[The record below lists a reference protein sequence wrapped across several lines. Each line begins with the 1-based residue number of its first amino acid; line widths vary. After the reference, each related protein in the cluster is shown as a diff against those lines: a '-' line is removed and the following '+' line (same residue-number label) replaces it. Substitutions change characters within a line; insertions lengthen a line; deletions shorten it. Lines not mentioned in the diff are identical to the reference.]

1 MFRSV
6 PKKSK
11 MQAGRRLVNGLI
23 ALGLVAT
30 IVANAPVHAAT
41 HRYTPPQPSG
51 LPWISAQTEQSLV
64 SAVDFYQRI
73 VAAGGWPKLP
83 GRITL
88 RPGDSDES
96 VVILRKRLK
105 MTRDLPANARGDYA
119 FDDNVVEAVKRFQRR
134 NGLEPTGVVYGITLR
149 SLNVPAKTRLRQLQA
164 NLARIQALLPR
175 LTGSPKYII
184 MNSASFELQGIQNGR
199 VAITSRVISGKRAT
213 PTPNVSAQ
221 VRAINILPY
230 WHVPRTIAKRALIPA
245 IRKNPSYLYKE
256 RIRVFSTFGGGEV
269 DPSTVNWWGPEATR
283 YVFRQDPGP
292 QNALGVLRFD
302 MPNKHIVYMH
312 DTPMKNLFGYFE
324 RAYSAGCVRLQNFL
338 NVADWLIAG
347 QGSWT
352 TARIQAVVASG
363 KPQTIKL
370 AHPVPVHFIYL
381 TAWVTNGVVEFRN
394 DLYNLDDA
402 APKGNVVAGWQVL
415 TSTVTP

>member
-1 MFRSV
+1 MLT
-6 PKKSK
+6 
-11 MQAGRRLVNGLI
+11 GRRLVNGLI

-30 IVANAPVHAAT
+30 IVANVPVHAAT

-119 FDDNVVEAVKRFQRR
+119 FDENVVEAVKRFQRR

-164 NLARIQALLPR
+164 NLARIQALLPK

-184 MNSASFELQGIQNGR
+184 MNSASFELQGIQSGR

-256 RIRVFSTFGGGEV
+256 RIRVFSTFGGDEV

>member
-1 MFRSV
+1 
-6 PKKSK
+6 
-11 MQAGRRLVNGLI
+11 MQTGRRLVSGLI
-23 ALGLVAT
+23 ALGLVAI
-30 IVANAPVHAAT
+30 IVAHVPVHAAT

-164 NLARIQALLPR
+164 NLARIQALLPK

-213 PTPNVSAQ
+213 PTPDVSAQ

-256 RIRVFSTFGGGEV
+256 RIRVFSTFGGDEV

>member
-1 MFRSV
+1 MFRRV
-6 PKKSK
+6 PRKYK
-11 MQAGRRLVNGLI
+11 MQAGRRLVSGLI
-23 ALGLVAT
+23 ALGLVAI
-30 IVANAPVHAAT
+30 IVTNVPVHAAT

-88 RPGDSDES
+88 RPGGSDES

-119 FDDNVVEAVKRFQRR
+119 FDENVVEAVKRFQRR

-164 NLARIQALLPR
+164 NLARIQALLPK

-256 RIRVFSTFGGGEV
+256 RIRVFSTFGGDEV

>member
-1 MFRSV
+1 MLT
-6 PKKSK
+6 
-11 MQAGRRLVNGLI
+11 GRRLVNGLI
-23 ALGLVAT
+23 ALGLVAI
-30 IVANAPVHAAT
+30 IVANVPVHAAT

-88 RPGDSDES
+88 RPGDSHES

-164 NLARIQALLPR
+164 NLARIHALLPK

-213 PTPNVSAQ
+213 PTPDVSAQ

-256 RIRVFSTFGGGEV
+256 RIRVFSTFGGDEV

>member
-1 MFRSV
+1 MLT
-6 PKKSK
+6 
-11 MQAGRRLVNGLI
+11 GRRLVNGLI
-23 ALGLVAT
+23 ALGLVAI
-30 IVANAPVHAAT
+30 IVANVPVHAAT

-88 RPGDSDES
+88 RPGGSDES

-164 NLARIQALLPR
+164 NLARIQALLPK

-256 RIRVFSTFGGGEV
+256 RIRVFSTFGGDEV

>member
-1 MFRSV
+1 ML
-6 PKKSK
+6 
-11 MQAGRRLVNGLI
+11 AGRRLVNGLI
-23 ALGLVAT
+23 ALGLVAI
-30 IVANAPVHAAT
+30 IVANVPVHAAT

-73 VAAGGWPKLP
+73 VTAGGWPKLP

-88 RPGDSDES
+88 RPGDSHES

-105 MTRDLPANARGDYA
+105 MTRDLPANTRGDYA
-119 FDDNVVEAVKRFQRR
+119 FDQNVVEAVKRFQRR

-164 NLARIQALLPR
+164 NLARIHALLPK

-213 PTPNVSAQ
+213 PTPDVSAQ

-256 RIRVFSTFGGGEV
+256 RIRVFSTFGGDEV

>member
-1 MFRSV
+1 
-6 PKKSK
+6 
-11 MQAGRRLVNGLI
+11 MQTGRRLVSGLI
-23 ALGLVAT
+23 ALGLVAI
-30 IVANAPVHAAT
+30 IVTNVPVHAAT

-119 FDDNVVEAVKRFQRR
+119 FDENVVEAVKRFQRR

-164 NLARIQALLPR
+164 NLARIQALLPK

-213 PTPNVSAQ
+213 PTPDVSAQ

-256 RIRVFSTFGGGEV
+256 RIRVFSTFGGDEV

>member
-1 MFRSV
+1 ML
-6 PKKSK
+6 
-11 MQAGRRLVNGLI
+11 AGRRLVNGLI
-23 ALGLVAT
+23 ALGLVAI
-30 IVANAPVHAAT
+30 IVANVPVHAAT

-134 NGLEPTGVVYGITLR
+134 NGLEPTGIVYGITLR

-164 NLARIQALLPR
+164 NLARIHALLPK

-213 PTPNVSAQ
+213 PTPDVSAQ

-256 RIRVFSTFGGGEV
+256 RIRVFSTFGGDEV

-363 KPQTIKL
+363 KPKTIKL

>member
-1 MFRSV
+1 ML
-6 PKKSK
+6 
-11 MQAGRRLVNGLI
+11 AGRRLVNGLI
-23 ALGLVAT
+23 ALGLVAI
-30 IVANAPVHAAT
+30 IVANVPVHAAT

-164 NLARIQALLPR
+164 NLARIHALLPK

-213 PTPNVSAQ
+213 PTPDVSAQ

-256 RIRVFSTFGGGEV
+256 RIRVFSTFGGDEV

>member
-1 MFRSV
+1 MSRRV
-6 PKKSK
+6 PSKSK
-11 MQAGRRLVNGLI
+11 VQPVRRVVSCLI
-23 ALGLVAT
+23 ALSLVA
-30 IVANAPVHAAT
+30 IFVPNVPVNALT
-41 HRYTPPQPSG
+41 HRFMPPDPSR
-51 LPWISAQTEQSLV
+51 LPWISAQTEQELV
-64 SAVDFYQRI
+64 AAVNFYQRI

-88 RPGDSDES
+88 RPGANDPNVE
-96 VVILRKRLK
+96 ILRKRLK
-105 MTRDLPANARGDYA
+105 MTGDLPANARGDYLL
-119 FDDNVVEAVKRFQRR
+119 DQNVVDAVKHYQRR

-149 SLNVPAKTRLRQLQA
+149 SLNVPAKTRLLQLQA
-164 NLARIQALLPR
+164 NLARIQQLLPKI
-175 LTGSPKYII
+175 TGVPKYII
-184 MNSASFELQGIQNGR
+184 MNSASFELQGIQNGK

-221 VRAINILPY
+221 VRALNILPY

-256 RIRVFSTFGGGEV
+256 RIRVFSTFGGDEV
-269 DPSTVNWWGPEATR
+269 DPASVNWWGPEATR

-324 RAYSAGCVRLQNFL
+324 RAYSSGCVRMQNFL
-338 NVADWLIAG
+338 NVAEWLIAG
-347 QGSWT
+347 KDGWT
-352 TARIQAVVASG
+352 TARIQAAVASG

-370 AHPVPVHFIYL
+370 AHSVPVHFIYL

-394 DLYNLDDA
+394 DLYNRDDA
-402 APKGNVVAGWQVL
+402 APKGNEVAGWQVL

>member
-1 MFRSV
+1 
-6 PKKSK
+6 
-11 MQAGRRLVNGLI
+11 MQTGRRLVSGLI
-23 ALGLVAT
+23 ALGLVAI
-30 IVANAPVHAAT
+30 IVANVPVHAAT

-88 RPGDSDES
+88 RPGDSHES

-164 NLARIQALLPR
+164 NLARIQALLPK

-213 PTPNVSAQ
+213 PTPDVSAQ

-256 RIRVFSTFGGGEV
+256 RIRVFSTFGGDEV

>member
-1 MFRSV
+1 MS
-6 PKKSK
+6 
-11 MQAGRRLVNGLI
+11 GLI
-23 ALGLVAT
+23 ALGLVAI
-30 IVANAPVHAAT
+30 IVANVPVHAAT

-88 RPGDSDES
+88 RPGDSHES
-96 VVILRKRLK
+96 VAILRKRLK

-119 FDDNVVEAVKRFQRR
+119 FDDSVVEAVKRFQRR

-164 NLARIQALLPR
+164 NLARIHALLPK

-213 PTPNVSAQ
+213 PTPDVSAQ

-256 RIRVFSTFGGGEV
+256 RIRVFSTFGGDEV

-312 DTPMKNLFGYFE
+312 
-324 RAYSAGCVRLQNFL
+324 
-338 NVADWLIAG
+338 
-347 QGSWT
+347 
-352 TARIQAVVASG
+352 
-363 KPQTIKL
+363 
-370 AHPVPVHFIYL
+370 
-381 TAWVTNGVVEFRN
+381 
-394 DLYNLDDA
+394 
-402 APKGNVVAGWQVL
+402 
-415 TSTVTP
+415 

>member
-1 MFRSV
+1 MFRRV
-6 PKKSK
+6 LRKSK
-11 MQAGRRLVNGLI
+11 MLTGRRLVNGLI
-23 ALGLVAT
+23 ALGLVA
-30 IVANAPVHAAT
+30 IVVANVPVNAAT

-64 SAVDFYQRI
+64 SAVDFYQSI

-164 NLARIQALLPR
+164 NLARIHALLPK

-213 PTPNVSAQ
+213 PTPDVSAQ

-256 RIRVFSTFGGGEV
+256 RIRVFSTFGGDEV

-338 NVADWLIAG
+338 NIADWLIAG

-381 TAWVTNGVVEFRN
+381 TAWATNGVVEFRN

>member
-1 MFRSV
+1 
-6 PKKSK
+6 
-11 MQAGRRLVNGLI
+11 MQAGRRLVSGLI
-23 ALGLVAT
+23 ALGLVAI
-30 IVANAPVHAAT
+30 IVANVPVHAAT

-64 SAVDFYQRI
+64 SAVDFYQSI

-164 NLARIQALLPR
+164 NLARIHALLPK

-213 PTPNVSAQ
+213 PTPDVSAQ

-256 RIRVFSTFGGGEV
+256 RIRVFSTFGGDEV

-338 NVADWLIAG
+338 NIADWLIAG

>member
-1 MFRSV
+1 
-6 PKKSK
+6 
-11 MQAGRRLVNGLI
+11 MQAGRRLVSGLI
-23 ALGLVAT
+23 ALGLVAI
-30 IVANAPVHAAT
+30 IVANVPVHAAT

-64 SAVDFYQRI
+64 SAVDFYQSI

-96 VVILRKRLK
+96 VVVLRKRLK

-164 NLARIQALLPR
+164 NLARIHALLPK

-213 PTPNVSAQ
+213 PTPDVSAQ

-256 RIRVFSTFGGGEV
+256 RIRVFSTFGGDEV

-338 NVADWLIAG
+338 NIADWLIAG

>member
-1 MFRSV
+1 
-6 PKKSK
+6 

-30 IVANAPVHAAT
+30 IVANVPVHAAT

>member
-1 MFRSV
+1 
-6 PKKSK
+6 

-23 ALGLVAT
+23 ALGLVAI
-30 IVANAPVHAAT
+30 IVANVPVHAAT

-164 NLARIQALLPR
+164 NLARIHALLPK

-213 PTPNVSAQ
+213 PTPDVSAQ

-256 RIRVFSTFGGGEV
+256 RIRVFSTFGGDEV

>member
-1 MFRSV
+1 ML
-6 PKKSK
+6 
-11 MQAGRRLVNGLI
+11 AGRRLVNGLI
-23 ALGLVAT
+23 ALGLVAI
-30 IVANAPVHAAT
+30 IVANVPVHAAT

-88 RPGDSDES
+88 RPGGSDES

-105 MTRDLPANARGDYA
+105 MTRDLPANAHGDYA
-119 FDDNVVEAVKRFQRR
+119 FDDNVAEAVKRFQRR
-134 NGLEPTGVVYGITLR
+134 NGLEPNGVVYGITLR

-164 NLARIQALLPR
+164 NLARIQALLPK
-175 LTGSPKYII
+175 LTRSPKYII

-213 PTPNVSAQ
+213 PTPDVSAQ

-256 RIRVFSTFGGGEV
+256 RIRVFSTFGGDEV

>member
-1 MFRSV
+1 MLT
-6 PKKSK
+6 
-11 MQAGRRLVNGLI
+11 GRRLVNGLI
-23 ALGLVAT
+23 ALGLVAI
-30 IVANAPVHAAT
+30 IVANVPVHAAT

-88 RPGDSDES
+88 RPGGSDES

-119 FDDNVVEAVKRFQRR
+119 FDENVVEAVKRFQRR

-164 NLARIQALLPR
+164 NLARIHALLPK

-213 PTPNVSAQ
+213 PTPDVSAQ

-256 RIRVFSTFGGGEV
+256 RIRVFSTFGGDEV

>member
-1 MFRSV
+1 
-6 PKKSK
+6 
-11 MQAGRRLVNGLI
+11 MQTGRRLVNGLI
-23 ALGLVAT
+23 ALGLVAI
-30 IVANAPVHAAT
+30 IVANVPVHAAT

-164 NLARIQALLPR
+164 NLARIQALLPK

-184 MNSASFELQGIQNGR
+184 MNAASFELQGIQNGR

-213 PTPNVSAQ
+213 PTPDVSAQ

-256 RIRVFSTFGGGEV
+256 RIRVFSTFGGDEV

>member
-1 MFRSV
+1 
-6 PKKSK
+6 

-64 SAVDFYQRI
+64 SAVDFYQSI

-96 VVILRKRLK
+96 VVVLRKRLK

-164 NLARIQALLPR
+164 NLARIHALLPK

-213 PTPNVSAQ
+213 PTPDVSAQ

-256 RIRVFSTFGGGEV
+256 RIRVFSTFGGDEV

-338 NVADWLIAG
+338 NIADWLIAG

-370 AHPVPVHFIYL
+370 AHPLPVHFIYL

>member
-1 MFRSV
+1 MLT
-6 PKKSK
+6 
-11 MQAGRRLVNGLI
+11 GRRLVNGLI

-30 IVANAPVHAAT
+30 IVANVPVHAAT

-88 RPGDSDES
+88 RPGGSDES

-164 NLARIQALLPR
+164 NLARIQALLPK

-256 RIRVFSTFGGGEV
+256 RIRVFSTFGGDEV

>member
-1 MFRSV
+1 
-6 PKKSK
+6 
-11 MQAGRRLVNGLI
+11 MQAGRRLVSGLI
-23 ALGLVAT
+23 ALGLVAI
-30 IVANAPVHAAT
+30 IVANVPVHAAT

-64 SAVDFYQRI
+64 SAVDFYQSI

-164 NLARIQALLPR
+164 NLARIHALLPK

-213 PTPNVSAQ
+213 PTPDVSAQ

-256 RIRVFSTFGGGEV
+256 RIRVFSTLGGDEV

>member
-1 MFRSV
+1 
-6 PKKSK
+6 

-213 PTPNVSAQ
+213 PTPDVSAQ

-256 RIRVFSTFGGGEV
+256 RIRVFSTFGGDEV

>member
-1 MFRSV
+1 MLT
-6 PKKSK
+6 
-11 MQAGRRLVNGLI
+11 GRRLVNGLI

-30 IVANAPVHAAT
+30 IVANLPVHAAT

-88 RPGDSDES
+88 RPGDSHES
-96 VVILRKRLK
+96 VAILRKRLK

-164 NLARIQALLPR
+164 NLARIQALLPK

-213 PTPNVSAQ
+213 PTPDVSAQ

-256 RIRVFSTFGGGEV
+256 RIRVFSTFGGDEV

>member
-1 MFRSV
+1 MFRRV
-6 PKKSK
+6 PRKSK
-11 MQAGRRLVNGLI
+11 MQTGRRLVSGLI
-23 ALGLVAT
+23 ALGLVAI
-30 IVANAPVHAAT
+30 IVANVPVHAAT
-41 HRYTPPQPSG
+41 HRYMPPEPSG

-88 RPGDSDES
+88 RPGDSHES

-119 FDDNVVEAVKRFQRR
+119 FDDSVVEAVKRFQRR

-164 NLARIQALLPR
+164 NLARIQALLPK

-213 PTPNVSAQ
+213 PTPDVSAQ

-256 RIRVFSTFGGGEV
+256 RIRVFSTFGGDEV

>member
-1 MFRSV
+1 M
-6 PKKSK
+6 
-11 MQAGRRLVNGLI
+11 AI
-23 ALGLVAT
+23 
-30 IVANAPVHAAT
+30 IVANVPVHAAT

-119 FDDNVVEAVKRFQRR
+119 FDENVVEAVKRFQRR

-164 NLARIQALLPR
+164 NLARIHALLPK

-213 PTPNVSAQ
+213 PTPDVSAQ

-256 RIRVFSTFGGGEV
+256 RIRVFSTFGGDEV

>member
-1 MFRSV
+1 MFRRV
-6 PKKSK
+6 PRKSK
-11 MQAGRRLVNGLI
+11 MQTGRRLVSGLI
-23 ALGLVAT
+23 ALGLVAI
-30 IVANAPVHAAT
+30 IVTNVPVHAVT
-41 HRYTPPQPSG
+41 HRYTPPEPSG
-51 LPWISAQTEQSLV
+51 LPWISAQTEQSLA

-105 MTRDLPANARGDYA
+105 ITRDLPANARGDYA
-119 FDDNVVEAVKRFQRR
+119 FDEIVVEAVKRFQRR

-164 NLARIQALLPR
+164 NFARIQALLPK

-184 MNSASFELQGIQNGR
+184 MNAASFELQGIQNGR

-221 VRAINILPY
+221 VRALNILPY
-230 WHVPRTIAKRALIPA
+230 WHVPGTIAKRALIPA

-256 RIRVFSTFGGGEV
+256 RIRVFSTFGGDEV

-338 NVADWLIAG
+338 NVAEWLIAG
-347 QGSWT
+347 QGGWT
-352 TARIQAVVASG
+352 TARIQAVVVSG

-381 TAWVTNGVVEFRN
+381 TAWVSNGVVEFRN
-394 DLYNLDDA
+394 DLYNRDDA

>member
-1 MFRSV
+1 MFRKVPTNPRLQSV
-6 PKKSK
+6 L
-11 MQAGRRLVNGLI
+11 LVVSGLI
-23 ALGLVAT
+23 ALSLVAT
-30 IVANAPVHAAT
+30 IASNIPVHAVT
-41 HRYTPPQPSG
+41 HRYMPPEPSR
-51 LPWISAQTEQSLV
+51 LPWVSGQTEQELS
-64 SAVDFYQRI
+64 SAVEFYQRV

-83 GRITL
+83 GRLTL
-88 RPGDSDES
+88 RPGSSDAN

-105 MTRDLPANARGDYA
+105 ITGDLPANARGDYA
-119 FDDNVVEAVKRFQRR
+119 FDENVVEAVKRYQRR
-134 NGLEPTGVVYGITLR
+134 NGLEPTGVVYCITLR

-164 NLARIQALLPR
+164 NLARVQQLLPK
-175 LTGSPKYII
+175 LSGSPKYII
-184 MNSASFELQGIQNGR
+184 MNPASFELQGIQNGQ

-213 PTPNVSAQ
+213 PTPNVTAQ

-230 WHVPRTIAKRALIPA
+230 WHVPRTIAKRALVPA

-256 RIRVFSTFGGGEV
+256 RIRVFSTFGGEEV
-269 DPSTVNWWGPEATR
+269 DPSSVNWWGPEATR

-324 RAYSAGCVRLQNFL
+324 RAYSSGCVRMQNFI

-347 QGSWT
+347 QNGWT
-352 TARIQAVVASG
+352 TGRLQAAVESN

-370 AHPVPVHFIYL
+370 ANPVPVHFIYL
-381 TAWVTNGVVEFRN
+381 TAWVSNGVVEFRN
-394 DLYNLDDA
+394 DLYNRDDS
-402 APKGNVVAGWQVL
+402 APKGSVVAGWKVL

>member
-1 MFRSV
+1 MLT
-6 PKKSK
+6 
-11 MQAGRRLVNGLI
+11 GRRLVNGLI

-30 IVANAPVHAAT
+30 IVANVPVHAAT

-164 NLARIQALLPR
+164 NLARIHALLPK

-213 PTPNVSAQ
+213 PTPDVSAQ

-256 RIRVFSTFGGGEV
+256 RIRVFSTFGGDEV

>member
-1 MFRSV
+1 MFRRV
-6 PKKSK
+6 PSKSE
-11 MQAGRRLVNGLI
+11 MQTGRRLVIGLI
-23 ALGLVAT
+23 ALGLLAIIITNV
-30 IVANAPVHAAT
+30 PVHAVT
-41 HRYTPPQPSG
+41 HRYTPPEPSR
-51 LPWISAQTEQSLV
+51 LPWISAQTEQSLA

-119 FDDNVVEAVKRFQRR
+119 VDENVVEAVKRYQRR

-164 NLARIQALLPR
+164 NLERIQTLLPK

-184 MNSASFELQGIQNGR
+184 MNSASFELQGIQNGQ

-221 VRAINILPY
+221 VRALNILPY
-230 WHVPRTIAKRALIPA
+230 WHVPGTIAKRALIPA

-256 RIRVFSTFGGGEV
+256 RIRVYSTFGGDEV

-324 RAYSAGCVRLQNFL
+324 RAYSSGCVRMQNFL
-338 NVADWLIAG
+338 NVAEWLIAG
-347 QGSWT
+347 QDGWT
-352 TARIQAVVASG
+352 TARIQAAVASG

-381 TAWVTNGVVEFRN
+381 TAWVSNGGVEFRN
-394 DLYNLDDA
+394 DLYNRDDA
-402 APKGNVVAGWQVL
+402 APKGNVIAGWQVL

>member
-1 MFRSV
+1 
-6 PKKSK
+6 
-11 MQAGRRLVNGLI
+11 MQTGRRLVSGLI
-23 ALGLVAT
+23 ALGLVAI
-30 IVANAPVHAAT
+30 IVANVPVHAAT

-164 NLARIQALLPR
+164 NLARIQALLPK

-213 PTPNVSAQ
+213 PTPDVSAQ

-256 RIRVFSTFGGGEV
+256 RIRVFSTFGGDEV
-269 DPSTVNWWGPEATR
+269 DPSTVNWWGPETTR

>member
-1 MFRSV
+1 MFRRV
-6 PKKSK
+6 PRKSK
-11 MQAGRRLVNGLI
+11 MQTGRRLVSGLI
-23 ALGLVAT
+23 ALGLVAI
-30 IVANAPVHAAT
+30 IVAHVPVHAAT
-41 HRYTPPQPSG
+41 HRYMPPEPSG
-51 LPWISAQTEQSLV
+51 LPWTSAQTEQSLV

-88 RPGDSDES
+88 RPGDSHES

-164 NLARIQALLPR
+164 NLARIQALLPK

-213 PTPNVSAQ
+213 PTPDVSAQ

-256 RIRVFSTFGGGEV
+256 RIRVFSTFGGDEV

>member
-1 MFRSV
+1 MLT
-6 PKKSK
+6 
-11 MQAGRRLVNGLI
+11 GRRLVNGLI

-30 IVANAPVHAAT
+30 IVANVPVHAAT

-119 FDDNVVEAVKRFQRR
+119 FDENVVEAVKRFQRR

-164 NLARIQALLPR
+164 NLARIHALLPK

-213 PTPNVSAQ
+213 PTPDVSAQ

-256 RIRVFSTFGGGEV
+256 RIRVFSTFGGDEV

>member
-1 MFRSV
+1 MLT
-6 PKKSK
+6 
-11 MQAGRRLVNGLI
+11 GRRLVNGLI
-23 ALGLVAT
+23 ALGLVAI
-30 IVANAPVHAAT
+30 IVANVPVHAAT

-88 RPGDSDES
+88 RPGDGDES

-164 NLARIQALLPR
+164 NLARIQALLPK

-256 RIRVFSTFGGGEV
+256 RIRVFSTFGGDEV

>member
-1 MFRSV
+1 MS
-6 PKKSK
+6 
-11 MQAGRRLVNGLI
+11 GLI
-23 ALGLVAT
+23 ALGLVAI
-30 IVANAPVHAAT
+30 IVTNVPVHAVT
-41 HRYTPPQPSG
+41 HRYTPPEPSG
-51 LPWISAQTEQSLV
+51 LPWISAQTEQSLA

-105 MTRDLPANARGDYA
+105 ITRDLPANARGDYA
-119 FDDNVVEAVKRFQRR
+119 FDENVVEAVKRFQRR

-164 NLARIQALLPR
+164 NLARIQALLPK

-184 MNSASFELQGIQNGR
+184 MNAASFELQGIENGR

-213 PTPNVSAQ
+213 PTPNVSTQ
-221 VRAINILPY
+221 VRALNILPY
-230 WHVPRTIAKRALIPA
+230 WHVPGTIAKRALIPA

-256 RIRVFSTFGGGEV
+256 RIRVFSAFGGDEV

-338 NVADWLIAG
+338 NVAEWLIAG

-381 TAWVTNGVVEFRN
+381 TAWVSNGVVEFRN
-394 DLYNLDDA
+394 DLYNRDDA